1 MKATPRAAPAA
12 ILSLVVQS
20 SGVLPG
26 PRFPVEKTPIQPIR
40 FHVITHLTLHEK
52 GSKVSVLLRA

>member
-1 MKATPRAAPAA
+1 MQASPRAAPAA

-26 PRFPVEKTPIQPIR
+26 PRLPAIQISPI
-40 FHVITHLTLHEK
+40 
-52 GSKVSVLLRA
+52 SS